1 MTHPTSLNA
10 PAPQPEDGAAPTS
23 VQGWLQ
29 DALGRYQVTHCHA
42 SIRSALKM
50 MDITEADTTPQ
61 PETDGSYCN
70 KLTERTDQFVAQPET
85 GDPETNEDKLRD
97 LCAACYM
104 MVGVLVHDGAPIPT
118 KWLDALSAAA
128 NDQPF
133 STDGLLPFEGG
144 PSTIPGS
151 KMSAPGVGTNEAQ
164 PETAGTEPREEKWPF
179 AKSRTQID
187 QELRHKFNMTIEP
200 PSVATPSAPTEA
212 ELPHGTLDVERAA
225 NWLNT
230 HHPDY
235 CCRAIAGL
243 LHDYSLSLLTSQEGK

>member
-1 MTHPTSLNA
+1 MTTRA
-10 PAPQPEDGAAPTS
+10 VPAMGREDGAAPTS

-164 PETAGTEPREEKWPF
+164 PETA
-179 AKSRTQID
+179 
-187 QELRHKFNMTIEP
+187 
-200 PSVATPSAPTEA
+200 PSVATPSVPTEA
-212 ELPHGTLDVERAA
+212 ELPRGTLDVERAA